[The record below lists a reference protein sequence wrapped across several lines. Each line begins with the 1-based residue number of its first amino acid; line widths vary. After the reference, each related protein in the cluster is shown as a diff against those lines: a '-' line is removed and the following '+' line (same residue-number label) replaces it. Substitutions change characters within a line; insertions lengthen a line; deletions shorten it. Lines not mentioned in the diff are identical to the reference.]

1 MPIIMG
7 IAKPPE
13 KERVMKLPENLSE
26 MSREEFDAYV
36 LTQCNAYSLTEYLGS
51 GKYTTMYFADFM
63 EPDKGLEQARSAK
76 KAVLQDNPNARLM
89 IYGLVVVPAKT
100 DKGYRIAMQVFI
112 E

>member
-1 MPIIMG
+1 
-7 IAKPPE
+7 
-13 KERVMKLPENLSE
+13 MKLPENLSE

-36 LTQCNAYSLTEYLGS
+36 QTQCNAYSLCEYHG
-51 GKYTTMYFADFM
+51 GGTYTTRYFVDFD
-63 EPDKGLEQARSAK
+63 EPERGLTEAQLAK
-76 KAVLQDNPNARLM
+76 EDTLRAHPNARLM